1 MGEWSVLSCDQILLE
16 LSRYLDDESAATLRR
31 DIEAHMAGCHTCRV
45 LYDSTKK
52 TLTILTDS
60 RSFELPESLSER
72 MVESVM
78 KRLRRDPVD

>member
-1 MGEWSVLSCDQILLE
+1 MLSCDQILVE

-31 DIEAHMAGCHTCRV
+31 DIETHMAGCHTCRV

-78 KRLRRDPVD
+78 KRLQRDPVD

>member
-1 MGEWSVLSCDQILLE
+1 VLSCDQILLE

-31 DIEAHMAGCHTCRV
+31 DIEAHMSGCRTCRV

-78 KRLRRDPVD
+78 KRLQGDPSD